1 MPTPTGQPTAAASRR
16 AERPRRGDR
25 LELVVE
31 RMAHGGAGVART
43 DRYVV
48 FVEGAFPGERV
59 VAEVN
64 RAKRDYAHARAVEIL
79 EPSPDRVPLRCD
91 HEGGECPGSPWQPL
105 RYERQLE
112 FKQELVDD
120 ALRRIGGFTD
130 FETEPIV
137 AAVDPW
143 RYRNKME
150 YTFGERTSAN
160 PSAGLPADGNLV
172 LGFHARGRWDTVND
186 ARDCA
191 LASERNN
198 AVRNTVRD
206 WCAAQ
211 GLSTYDRRTQEGL
224 LRNLVV
230 REGRAT
236 GDLQVRLVTS
246 AGDFE
251 VDLLA
256 GELRARFPE
265 GSFLWTRM
273 DGPSGSTHGGTTEIV
288 TGEERFR
295 ERLGDLEFS
304 ISPEAFFQTN
314 TEMAARLYGL
324 ASKYAGLAGTE
335 RVYDL
340 FCGIGALSL
349 TLALR
354 AGEVW
359 AVEISEDAAADAI
372 RNAGLNEIE
381 NAHFFAGDVRDALR
395 PLIER
400 APRPDVIVVDPPR
413 AGLSKKMVRR
423 LLEARARRVVYV
435 SCNPT
440 TLAPNA
446 AQMAAEGYRLVKV
459 RAVDMFPHTPHIE
472 CVALIEREDARA

>member
-1 MPTPTGQPTAAASRR
+1 MTTPTGHPAAAAAKR
-16 AERPRRGDR
+16 AERPHRGDL
-25 LELVVE
+25 LELAVE
-31 RMAHGGAGVART
+31 RLAHGGAGVARR

-59 VAEVN
+59 RAEVF
-64 RAKRDYAHARAVEIL
+64 RAKRDYANARAVEIL
-79 EPSPDRVPLRCD
+79 EPSPDRVETRCD

-105 RYERQLE
+105 RYERQVQY
-112 FKQELVDD
+112 KHELVED
-120 ALRRIGGFTD
+120 ALRRIGGFEE
-130 FETEPIV
+130 FEMEPIV
-137 AAVDPW
+137 PAVDPW

-150 YTFGERTSAN
+150 YTFG
-160 PSAGLPADGNLV
+160 PPAGKPAGGFAEGRLR

-186 ARDCA
+186 ARDCM

-198 AVRNTVRD
+198 AVRNFVRD

-211 GLSTYDRRTQEGL
+211 GLSAYDRRSQEGF

-230 REGRAT
+230 REGRNT

-246 AGDFE
+246 SGDFE
-251 VDLLA
+251 VDVL
-256 GELRARFPE
+256 GDTLRGAFPE
-265 GSFLWTRM
+265 ASFLWTRI
-273 DGPSGSTHGGTTEIV
+273 DGPAGSTQGGITEVV

-314 TEMAARLYGL
+314 TEMAERLYGL
-324 ASKYAGLAGTE
+324 AAEYASLAGTE

-340 FCGIGALSL
+340 FCGIGTLSL

-359 AVEISEDAAADAI
+359 AVEISEEAVADAI
-372 RNAGLNEIE
+372 RNAELNEVE
-381 NAHFFAGDVRDALR
+381 NAHFFAGDVADALR
-395 PLIER
+395 PLAER
-400 APRPDVIVVDPPR
+400 APRPDVVVVDPPR

-423 LLEARARRVVYV
+423 LLELRPRRVVYV

-446 AQMAAEGYRLVKV
+446 AQLAEDGYRLVKV

-472 CVALIEREDARA
+472 CVALIEREDAGA

>member
-1 MPTPTGQPTAAASRR
+1 MPSQIGQPADAPARR

-25 LELVVE
+25 LDLVVE
-31 RMAHGGAGVART
+31 RLAHGGAGVARR

-59 VAEVN
+59 VAEIT
-64 RAKRDYAHARAVEIL
+64 RSKRDYANARAVEIL
-79 EPSPDRVPLRCD
+79 EPSPDRVPVRCD

-105 RYERQLE
+105 RYERQLQY
-112 FKQELVDD
+112 KHELVED
-120 ALRRIGGFTD
+120 ALRRIGGFD
-130 FETEPIV
+130 GFAMEPIV
-137 AAVDPW
+137 PAANRW

-150 YTFGERTSAN
+150 YTFGERPSAN
-160 PSAGLPADGNLV
+160 PPAGLPAGGLV

-186 ARDCA
+186 ARECM

-211 GLSTYDRRTQEGL
+211 GLSAYDRRAQDGL

-230 REGRAT
+230 REGRGT

-246 AGDFE
+246 EGDFE
-251 VDLLA
+251 IDALA
-256 GELRARFPE
+256 DVLQTRFPQA
-265 GSFLWTRM
+265 SFLWTRLE
-273 DGPSGSTHGGTTEIV
+273 GPAGSTQGGVTEV
-288 TGEERFR
+288 VAGEERFR

-304 ISPEAFFQTN
+304 ISSEAFFQTN
-314 TEMAARLYGL
+314 TEMAEQLYSL
-324 ASKYAGLAGTE
+324 ATEYAALVGTE

-340 FCGIGALSL
+340 FCGIGTLSL
-349 TLALR
+349 MLALR

-359 AVEISEDAAADAI
+359 AVELSEDAVADAI
-372 RNAGLNEIE
+372 RNAERNEVE
-381 NAHFFAGDVRDALR
+381 NAHFFAGDVRDAVR
-395 PLIER
+395 PLAER
-400 APRPDVIVVDPPR
+400 APRPGVVVVDPPR
-413 AGLSKKMVRR
+413 AGLSQKMVSR
-423 LLEARARRVVYV
+423 LLETHPRRIVYV

-446 AQMAAEGYRLVKV
+446 AQMAADGYRLVKV

-472 CVALIEREDARA
+472 CVALIEREDAGA